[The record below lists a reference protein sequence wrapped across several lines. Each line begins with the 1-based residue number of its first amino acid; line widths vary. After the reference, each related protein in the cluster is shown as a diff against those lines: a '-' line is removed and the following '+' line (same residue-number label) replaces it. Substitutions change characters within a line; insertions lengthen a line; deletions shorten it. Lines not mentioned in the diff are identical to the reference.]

1 MSAEP
6 LGVGIRFQPVSP
18 WYLSPE
24 ELFLASLDEIER
36 AARFVARRGGLAP
49 ADADD
54 LTANVKLELIENDYA
69 VLRGFEGR
77 CSIATYAA
85 SIAHRLLA
93 DERMHVSG
101 RWRPS
106 AESKRAGEGAVLL
119 ETLVV
124 RDRKTLDEALPLV
137 QAVDASMTRATAE
150 ALLARVPARAQ
161 RAQLVALDDHVREQE
176 VDAETVEER
185 ALARE
190 RAAAAETTN
199 AVVRDAL
206 ATLTAD
212 DRVMLLLRFG
222 QGMRV
227 AAIARAWQCNQQ
239 ILYRRIETIVRLLRR
254 QLTTAGIDPATAA
267 QLIGSDDSRL
277 EFGLRDGGKTAA
289 VQTIPLQGDGDSEE
303 SMP

>member
-6 LGVGIRFQPVSP
+6 LGVGIRFQPVPP

-36 AARFVARRGGLAP
+36 AARFVARRGGLSP

-54 LTANVKLELIENDYA
+54 LAANVKLVLIENDYA
-69 VLRGFEGR
+69 ALRGFEGR
-77 CSIATYAA
+77 CSIGTYAA
-85 SIAHRLLA
+85 SIAHRVLA

-137 QAVDASMTRATAE
+137 QKVDASITRATAE

-199 AVVRDAL
+199 TVVRDAL
-206 ATLTAD
+206 ATLSAD
-212 DRVMLLLRFG
+212 DRVMLRLRFG
-222 QGMRV
+222 NGMRV

-239 ILYRRIETIVRLLRR
+239 ILYRRIETIVRRLRQ

-267 QLIGSDDSRL
+267 QLIGGDDHRL
-277 EFGLRDGGKTAA
+277 EFGLRDSGKIAA
-289 VQTIPLQGDGDSEE
+289 VQTIPLQGDGGSEE